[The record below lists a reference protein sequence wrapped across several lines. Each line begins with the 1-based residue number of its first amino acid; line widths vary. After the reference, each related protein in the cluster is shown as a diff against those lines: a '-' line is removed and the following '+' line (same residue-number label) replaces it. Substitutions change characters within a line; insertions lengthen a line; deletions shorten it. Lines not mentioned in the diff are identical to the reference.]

1 MTFLNST
8 LKFSVVMSINLCHSL
23 FSDSNWHNCPRI
35 NNCTNIGSDKKRF
48 ITQEK
53 PWILRILH
61 KHSFIRVLTI
71 PFNLFTVANSHYNS
85 VDKTKL
91 SSLER
96 LFRPWP
102 SETDLVGTFYET
114 RQNHL
119 VDFLTLLH
127 KLQRE
132 TSPKNLL
139 KPLPPF
145 CDLHTRKADAYQ
157 RLLTFFC
164 VACAKKCL
172 YAVLLNA
179 NNIRLLTK
187 CDAALL
193 SFRYTSTKYT

>member
-23 FSDSNWHNCPRI
+23 FSDSIWLNCPRI
-35 NNCTNIGSDKKRF
+35 NNWTNIGSDKKRF

-114 RQNHL
+114 PQNHL

-132 TSPKNLL
+132 TSLKNLL

-164 VACAKKCL
+164 VAYAKKMPLRCS
-172 YAVLLNA
+172 AQC
-179 NNIRLLTK
+179 K
-187 CDAALL
+187 
-193 SFRYTSTKYT
+193 